1 MRQAR
6 RAVAKCRN
14 AATVRR
20 LHRTKI
26 ELQALTGV
34 GEESALDQ
42 SHAHVSP
49 GISGV
54 SYFLRRL

>member
-6 RAVAKCRN
+6 RAVAMCRN
-14 AATVRR
+14 AATARR
-20 LHRTKI
+20 LYRAKI
-26 ELQALTGV
+26 GLQPLTVV